1 MAPSSATAALRQ
13 QLAPTSQQ
21 IRNTFQQE
29 IDSSSATTRTI
40 YRTGYQLR
48 FHRRPPTSRR
58 PLQIQRSA
66 GRRNY
71 ATPTVAKPHQARNS
85 PRDHRQLSRPPHL
98 RAAQATT
105 RTQFLDVWLS
115 PLASSDAARHSSQRS
130 AHPAPDPHH
139 PSHTKNTSK
148 DEQNRSSPIQ
158 TEKGAHSPHPT
169 RQMPETRS
177 TATPHAADP
186 SLYHRQGTHR
196 GTARMESSSTR
207 DTLPTTQKSTVM
219 PLDLKKQ
226 LPTPQKPGSPREMQL
241 SINAKEAMA
250 VQALL
255 QRHGPLLRNR
265 LDGLSRG
272 YKDLSSA
279 HQDMQLLIQRD
290 VTTTHSNSFPTTH
303 IFSAGSHSR
312 SERYSPIAAINSHT
326 TNHGPHC
333 PPPVAQPTVVQR
345 HTAHGRLTRTTSSR
359 TDHTA
364 TTTNTDDISTFLDMD
379 WIDVIRFQENKNQIP
394 PSAITETGISK
405 STIRV
410 YAHAWKQLRQAI
422 RTHPKLLSEIPQHF
436 PFHEVLAQAAAR
448 AAHLFTPGTLRQIKH
463 AISHVHRTY
472 NPTPTE
478 ILHYSSKCATKKE
491 IRAPRTDTV
500 PNIHAFLNIVQQ
512 LYQQST
518 PKALRDRLVLLLLL
532 LGTKRPSDI
541 VRMFRH
547 KRCLRFQITTIDGP
561 QWITQYP
568 SKAGPILHQLQY
580 LSSQPSSTQII
591 IMNLR
596 TYRPKTATAKRTIYS
611 NWLPLHENR
620 HHYDLCPVLAMAR
633 YLQETKQYRIK
644 KSYKIDKNNSISCI
658 TDAHG
663 LHPQPAKPILIS
675 LSGSTR
681 TGLQPNTTSG
691 IVRRRLLSPLKMDSG
706 EDKQVPY
713 IVRATSLS
721 YKLAYGLHPQIA
733 KRIGDWAADSTS
745 FHRHYVRLTST
756 PVSKARLI
764 GIDPHDYL
772 LAHAHHLQAL
782 PLQPINNATSHT
794 ESDEKIAKVLAGKST
809 SRRRRVQQI

>member
-29 IDSSSATTRTI
+29 KTALPLPLGLFIALDINYDSTAV
-40 YRTGYQLR
+40 LR
-48 FHRRPPTSRR
+48 RAAARCR
-58 PLQIQRSA
+58 
-66 GRRNY
+66 Y
-71 ATPTVAKPHQARNS
+71 QARNS

-219 PLDLKKQ
+219 PLDLKIAATDASKTRLAAGNAAIHQREGSHGSAGTPTTPRTPPTKQ
-226 LPTPQKPGSPREMQL
+226 T
-241 SINAKEAMA
+241 A
-250 VQALL
+250 
-255 QRHGPLLRNR
+255 
-265 LDGLSRG
+265 DGLSRG

-633 YLQETKQYRIK
+633 NLQETKQYRIK